1 VQKRLE
7 RGELIAL
14 SRPMACLVANSDA
27 TSPANANDR
36 NFFHFVCSLIF
47 NAWAKNP

>member
-1 VQKRLE
+1 MDDLE
-7 RGELIAL
+7 RFYGHLEKTLL
-14 SRPMACLVANSDA
+14 STGFIR
-27 TSPANANDR
+27 ANDR